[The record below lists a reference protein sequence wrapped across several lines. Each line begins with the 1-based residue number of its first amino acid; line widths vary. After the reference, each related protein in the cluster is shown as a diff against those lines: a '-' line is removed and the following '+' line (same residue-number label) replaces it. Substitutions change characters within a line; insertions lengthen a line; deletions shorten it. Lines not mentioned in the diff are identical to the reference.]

1 MKRMIH
7 MHANLSKAIAQRLA
21 LYYKVGD
28 AFPALT
34 ASLTPKNLE
43 MDTTMNDI
51 IGPRQISSSY
61 ISVYKTIMPQGEGG
75 SVNFEKHLAQIEDI
89 QETMLGITLIKTK
102 AGLDAEGNDPK
113 SSKQAPIGL
122 SKAMQ
127 KLIED
132 MWAKTDIVSLILM
145 ARRTAD
151 DVKDEFNMVALNQ
164 LEKQE
169 DIKKVLNMEAFFKGM
184 FQSMRIGDG
193 TLDKSYETWVS
204 TMDDYLNTT
213 EVLIAQEGNF
223 CSSFGFTEMVDLISP
238 ASSNKRKT
246 DAQGKAFA
254 QKLISHLTTLDGLKQ
269 VEHVVGHF
277 APAPI
282 TREFHAINRD
292 VNQLILEMAQVEDL
306 LALRI
311 YNSLQAWVALTQRT
325 MIPFQRPEALDY
337 VKHLFSNFANTYDID
352 GIMNE
357 FLSLPIGPMSNAI
370 INANEDVTAVTV
382 RGSQL
387 TSIVTPYASNEPANG
402 LDTFAGTIK
411 QIVLSLY
418 PLLKNKELW
427 ALYQRGALL
436 AGAKA
441 PTYKRVTRSLDA
453 MPTVFCSFG
462 SYAGNRLSTLDDIN
476 WTLLFDWGI
485 NKFNSSSLTDVTWN
499 EAKDDELILSLSHG
513 QIDYQQ
519 YKRDYLATLFGFS
532 KNGVSGYA
540 FSQHN
545 IPLVAY
551 RRSTLKSATPF
562 LGVDMSIIK
571 LGATCLLPVAPQNTH
586 PVISDARPKYVDK
599 MLIGAYETE
608 LESLPM
614 NFSHTAHLTGDAIRI
629 HDSIIPQFLRIS
641 EKNFD
646 RSIKGTTLLKR
657 FTNKVTPTALN
668 CSTISEDPFFMNM
681 VSHFFVSPANWV
693 EPKMHEL
700 YLRPFMTLE
709 EGEDSLGAVMAKEI
723 GVHTFIQGNIG
734 SGRGVVGPRILTT
747 CTSLDRTDPLPKNSF
762 MGYINPEHG
771 TIEG

>member
-269 VEHVVGHF
+269 VDRKSVV
-277 APAPI
+277 
-282 TREFHAINRD
+282 
-292 VNQLILEMAQVEDL
+292 
-306 LALRI
+306 
-311 YNSLQAWVALTQRT
+311 
-325 MIPFQRPEALDY
+325 
-337 VKHLFSNFANTYDID
+337 
-352 GIMNE
+352 
-357 FLSLPIGPMSNAI
+357 
-370 INANEDVTAVTV
+370 
-382 RGSQL
+382 
-387 TSIVTPYASNEPANG
+387 
-402 LDTFAGTIK
+402 
-411 QIVLSLY
+411 
-418 PLLKNKELW
+418 
-427 ALYQRGALL
+427 
-436 AGAKA
+436 
-441 PTYKRVTRSLDA
+441 
-453 MPTVFCSFG
+453 
-462 SYAGNRLSTLDDIN
+462 
-476 WTLLFDWGI
+476 
-485 NKFNSSSLTDVTWN
+485 
-499 EAKDDELILSLSHG
+499 
-513 QIDYQQ
+513 
-519 YKRDYLATLFGFS
+519 
-532 KNGVSGYA
+532 
-540 FSQHN
+540 
-545 IPLVAY
+545 
-551 RRSTLKSATPF
+551 
-562 LGVDMSIIK
+562 
-571 LGATCLLPVAPQNTH
+571 
-586 PVISDARPKYVDK
+586 
-599 MLIGAYETE
+599 
-608 LESLPM
+608 
-614 NFSHTAHLTGDAIRI
+614 
-629 HDSIIPQFLRIS
+629 
-641 EKNFD
+641 
-646 RSIKGTTLLKR
+646 
-657 FTNKVTPTALN
+657 
-668 CSTISEDPFFMNM
+668 
-681 VSHFFVSPANWV
+681 
-693 EPKMHEL
+693 
-700 YLRPFMTLE
+700 
-709 EGEDSLGAVMAKEI
+709 
-723 GVHTFIQGNIG
+723 
-734 SGRGVVGPRILTT
+734 
-747 CTSLDRTDPLPKNSF
+747 
-762 MGYINPEHG
+762 
-771 TIEG
+771 